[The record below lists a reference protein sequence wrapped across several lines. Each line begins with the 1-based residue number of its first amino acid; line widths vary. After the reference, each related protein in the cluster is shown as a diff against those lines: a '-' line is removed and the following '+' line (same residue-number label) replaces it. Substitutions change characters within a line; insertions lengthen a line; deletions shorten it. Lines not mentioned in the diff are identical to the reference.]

1 MDKSREKY
9 SQATNHHVTHW
20 FGLAIGLV
28 GGLTIDALFNFR
40 TGTFFTF
47 IGIVLG
53 MSGLLDFKQR

>member
-9 SQATNHHVTHW
+9 SQATDRQQTHW
-20 FGLAIGLV
+20 LGLAIGLV
-28 GGLTIDALFNFR
+28 GGLIIDALFNFR